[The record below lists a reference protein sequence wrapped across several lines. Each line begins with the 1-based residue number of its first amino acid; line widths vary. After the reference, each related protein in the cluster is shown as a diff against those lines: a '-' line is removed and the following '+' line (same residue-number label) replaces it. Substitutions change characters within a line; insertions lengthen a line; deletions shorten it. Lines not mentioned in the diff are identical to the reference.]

1 MSLTKLDID
10 RFISTLRT
18 KSKEFNSISN
28 VQLASMLE
36 ETISNIKEVSYFW
49 ATICSDNKGTTKT
62 PAEGEEWL
70 GGPFASVL
78 ATQYYIK
85 SLINDDDLVEGNFNN
100 SENSYKVFPNNFIER
115 ITFPFIN
122 AKVYF
127 NKSMSFEDINKFRGF
142 SKRYD
147 IEPSITLVLGAGNF
161 SSIPYLDVLYHLITR
176 RSVILLKLN
185 PVNEYLKPVFEKV
198 FKNFIERGYIIVTNG
213 NINESKYMATHPGI
227 NHIHLTGSDKT
238 YEDIV
243 YGRELTGN
251 ERSIKTL
258 SKINSKP
265 ITSELGNVTPIII
278 HPGKWSTSDI
288 KYQARKIVT
297 GKLNNN
303 GFNCIAA
310 QVVVLPD
317 GWGHTETLIKYVKYY
332 MNKAKDRKAYYPDS
346 IERLTK
352 LEKDKSYERV
362 NSLSCTTPHL
372 TREIKAYNKYEL
384 DEVWSSTIYFRKI
397 AYSNAEDY
405 VKKSIDYCNNELWGN
420 LGVSVIIKNHNNK
433 FNKHI
438 TNSYIEN
445 LKYGTIAINEWA
457 AIGYIIPQ
465 LPWGGFPGNKDNDI
479 QSGQSV
485 VHNSMLFE
493 SPLKGIVETK
503 FRISRLIDPPWF
515 ITNRKSRRLFMNLTY
530 FQINNTKINLIKL
543 IFSAL
548 IYCL

>member
-10 RFISTLRT
+10 RFITTLRT

-28 VQLASMLE
+28 LQLASMLE
-36 ETISNIKEVSYFW
+36 ETISNIKEVSFFW

-85 SLINDDDLVEGNFNN
+85 SLTNDDDLKEKKYN
-100 SENSYKVFPNNFIER
+100 SEENSYKVFPNNFTER
-115 ITFPFIN
+115 ITFPFID
-122 AKVYF
+122 AKVIF
-127 NKSMSFEDINKFRGF
+127 NKSMSFDDINKYRGF

-147 IEPSITLVLGAGNF
+147 IDPSITLVLGAGNF

-176 RSVILLKLN
+176 KSVILLKLN

-198 FKNFIERGYIIVTNG
+198 FQNFIERGYIIVTTG
-213 NINESKYMATHPGI
+213 NIDESKYMATHPGI

-238 YEDIV
+238 FEDIV
-243 YGRELTGN
+243 YGRELTDK
-251 ERSIKTL
+251 ERKTKSL
-258 SKINSKP
+258 SKINNKP
-265 ITSELGNVTPIII
+265 ISSELGNVTPIII

-297 GKLNNN
+297 AKLNNN

-317 GWGHTETLIKYVKYY
+317 GWGQTDTLIKFVKHY
-332 MNKAKDRKAYYPDS
+332 MSKAKERKAYYPES
-346 IERLTK
+346 IERLEK
-352 LEKDKSYERV
+352 LEKDKGYERV
-362 NSLSCTTPHL
+362 NSLSCVTPHL
-372 TREIKAYNKYEL
+372 TREIKAYSKFEI
-384 DEVWSSTIYFRKI
+384 DEVWSSTIYFKKI
-397 AYSNAEDY
+397 EYTSIEDFAN
-405 VKKSIDYCNNELWGN
+405 KAIDYCNDELWGN
-420 LGVSVIIKNHNNK
+420 LGVSVIIKDHDRK

-438 TNSYIEN
+438 TNLYIEKLN
-445 LKYGTIAINEWA
+445 YGTVAVNEWA

-465 LPWGGFPGNKDNDI
+465 LPWGGFPGNRDNDI

-493 SPLKGIVETK
+493 SPLKGVVNTK
-503 FRISRLIDPPWF
+503 FRISRIIDPPWF
-515 ITNRKSRRLFMNLTY
+515 VTNKKARRLFKNLTY
-530 FQINNTKINLIKL
+530 YQIHNSNINFLKL
-543 IFSAL
+543 IFAAL
-548 IYCL
+548 V

>member
-10 RFISTLRT
+10 RFITTLRT

-36 ETISNIKEVSYFW
+36 ETISNIKEVAFFW

-85 SLINDDDLVEGNFNN
+85 SLTNDDDLVEKKYN
-100 SENSYKVFPNNFIER
+100 SEENSYKVFPNSFTER
-115 ITFPFIN
+115 ITFPFID
-122 AKVYF
+122 AKVIF
-127 NKSMSFEDINKFRGF
+127 NKSMSFEDINKYRGF

-147 IEPSITLVLGAGNF
+147 IDPSITLVLGAGNF

-176 RSVILLKLN
+176 KSVILLKLN

-198 FKNFIERGYIIVTNG
+198 FQSFIERGYIIVTTG
-213 NINESKYMATHPGI
+213 NIDESKYMAKHPGI

-238 YEDIV
+238 FEDIV
-243 YGRELTGN
+243 YGRELTEK
-251 ERSIKTL
+251 ERKSKSL
-258 SKINSKP
+258 SKINNKP

-297 GKLNNN
+297 AKLNNN

-317 GWGHTETLIKYVKYY
+317 GWGQTDTLIKFVKHY
-332 MNKAKDRKAYYPDS
+332 MSKAKERKAYYPES
-346 IERLTK
+346 IERLEK
-352 LEKDKSYERV
+352 LQKDKGYERV
-362 NSLSCTTPHL
+362 NALSCVTPHL
-372 TREIKAYNKYEL
+372 TREIKAYSKFEI
-384 DEVWSSTIYFRKI
+384 DEVWSSTIYFKKI
-397 AYSNAEDY
+397 EYTSVEDFAN
-405 VKKSIDYCNNELWGN
+405 KAIDYCNDELWGN
-420 LGVSVIIKNHNNK
+420 LGVSVIIKDHDRK
-433 FNKHI
+433 FNNHI
-438 TNSYIEN
+438 TNLYVDN
-445 LKYGTIAINEWA
+445 LNYGTVAINEWA

-465 LPWGGFPGNKDNDI
+465 LPWGGFPGNRDNDI

-493 SPLKGIVETK
+493 SPLKGVVNTK
-503 FRISRLIDPPWF
+503 FRISRIIDPPWF
-515 ITNRKSRRLFMNLTY
+515 VTNKKARRLFKNLTY
-530 FQINNTKINLIKL
+530 YQIHNSNINFLKL
-543 IFSAL
+543 IFAAL
-548 IYCL
+548 V

>member
-10 RFISTLRT
+10 RFITTLRT

-36 ETISNIKEVSYFW
+36 ETISNIKEVAFFW

-85 SLINDDDLVEGNFNN
+85 SLTNDDDLVEKKYN
-100 SENSYKVFPNNFIER
+100 SEENSYKVFPNSFTER
-115 ITFPFIN
+115 ITFPFID
-122 AKVYF
+122 AKVIF
-127 NKSMSFEDINKFRGF
+127 NKSMSFEDINKYRGF

-147 IEPSITLVLGAGNF
+147 IDPSITLVLGAGNF

-176 RSVILLKLN
+176 KSVILLKLN

-198 FKNFIERGYIIVTNG
+198 FQNFIERGYIIVTTG
-213 NINESKYMATHPGI
+213 NIDESKYMASHPGI

-238 YEDIV
+238 FEDIV
-243 YGRELTGN
+243 YGRELKEK
-251 ERSIKTL
+251 ERRSKSL
-258 SKINSKP
+258 SKVNNKP

-297 GKLNNN
+297 AKLNNN

-317 GWGHTETLIKYVKYY
+317 GWGQTETLIKFVKHY
-332 MNKAKDRKAYYPDS
+332 MSKAKERKAYYPES
-346 IERLTK
+346 IERLEK
-352 LEKDKSYERV
+352 LEKDKGYERV
-362 NSLSCTTPHL
+362 NALSCVTPHL
-372 TREIKAYNKYEL
+372 TREIKAYSKFEIN
-384 DEVWSSTIYFRKI
+384 EVWSSTIYFKKI
-397 AYSNAEDY
+397 EYTSVEDFAN
-405 VKKSIDYCNNELWGN
+405 KAIDYCNDELWGN
-420 LGVSVIIKNHNNK
+420 LGVSVIIKDHDRK

-438 TNSYIEN
+438 TNLYIDKLN
-445 LKYGTIAINEWA
+445 YGTVAINEWA

-465 LPWGGFPGNKDNDI
+465 LPWGGFPGNRDNDI

-493 SPLKGIVETK
+493 SPLKGVVNTK
-503 FRISRLIDPPWF
+503 FRISRIIDPPWF
-515 ITNRKSRRLFMNLTY
+515 VTNKKARRLFKNLTY
-530 FQINNTKINLIKL
+530 YQIHNSNINFLKL
-543 IFSAL
+543 IFAAL
-548 IYCL
+548 V

>member
-10 RFISTLRT
+10 RFITTLRT
-18 KSKEFNSISN
+18 KSKEYNSINN

-36 ETISNIKEVSYFW
+36 ETISNIKEVSFFW

-85 SLINDDDLVEGNFNN
+85 SLTNDDDLSEKKYN
-100 SENSYKVFPNNFIER
+100 SEENSYKVFPNNFIER
-115 ITFPFIN
+115 ITFPFID
-122 AKVYF
+122 AKVIF
-127 NKSMSFEDINKFRGF
+127 NKSMSFDDINKYRGF

-147 IEPSITLVLGAGNF
+147 IDPSITLVLGAGNF

-176 RSVILLKLN
+176 KSVILLKLN

-198 FKNFIERGYIIVTNG
+198 FQNFIERGYIIVTTG
-213 NINESKYMATHPGI
+213 NIDESKYMATHPGI

-238 YEDIV
+238 FEDIV
-243 YGRELTGN
+243 YGRELTEK
-251 ERSIKTL
+251 ERKSKSL
-258 SKINSKP
+258 SKINNKP

-297 GKLNNN
+297 AKLNNN

-317 GWGHTETLIKYVKYY
+317 GWGQTETLIKYVKHY
-332 MNKAKDRKAYYPDS
+332 MSKAKERKAYYPES
-346 IERLTK
+346 IERLEK
-352 LEKDKSYERV
+352 LEKDKGYERV
-362 NSLSCTTPHL
+362 NALSCVTPHL
-372 TREIKAYNKYEL
+372 TREIKAYSKFEI
-384 DEVWSSTIYFRKI
+384 DEVWSSTIYFKKI
-397 AYSNAEDY
+397 EYTSVEDFAN
-405 VKKSIDYCNNELWGN
+405 KAIDYCNDELWGN
-420 LGVSVIIKNHNNK
+420 LGVSVIIKDHNRK

-438 TNSYIEN
+438 TNLYVDELN
-445 LKYGTIAINEWA
+445 YGTVAINEWA

-465 LPWGGFPGNKDNDI
+465 LPWGGFPGNRDNDI

-493 SPLKGIVETK
+493 SPLKGVVNTK
-503 FRISRLIDPPWF
+503 FRISRIIDPPWF
-515 ITNRKSRRLFMNLTY
+515 VTNKKARRLFKNLTY
-530 FQINNTKINLIKL
+530 YQIHNSNINFLKL
-543 IFSAL
+543 IFAAL
-548 IYCL
+548 V

>member
-10 RFISTLRT
+10 RFITTLRT
-18 KSKEFNSISN
+18 KSKEYNSIN
-28 VQLASMLE
+28 NLQLASMLE
-36 ETISNIKEVSYFW
+36 ETISNIKEVSFFW

-85 SLINDDDLVEGNFNN
+85 SLTNDDDLTEKKFN
-100 SENSYKVFPNNFIER
+100 SEQNSYKVFPNNFIER
-115 ITFPFIN
+115 ITFPFID
-122 AKVYF
+122 AKVIF
-127 NKSMSFEDINKFRGF
+127 NKSMSFDDINKYRGF

-147 IEPSITLVLGAGNF
+147 IDPSITLVLGAGNF

-176 RSVILLKLN
+176 KSVILLKLN

-198 FKNFIERGYIIVTNG
+198 FQNFIERGYIIVTTG
-213 NINESKYMATHPGI
+213 NIDESKYMATHPGI

-238 YEDIV
+238 FEDIV
-243 YGRELTGN
+243 YGRELTEK
-251 ERSIKTL
+251 ERKSKSL
-258 SKINSKP
+258 SKINNKP

-297 GKLNNN
+297 AKLNNN

-317 GWGHTETLIKYVKYY
+317 GWGQTETLIKYVKHY
-332 MNKAKDRKAYYPDS
+332 MSKAKERKAYYPES
-346 IERLTK
+346 IERLEK
-352 LEKDKSYERV
+352 LEKDKGYERV
-362 NSLSCTTPHL
+362 NALSCVTPHL
-372 TREIKAYNKYEL
+372 TREIKAYSKFEI
-384 DEVWSSTIYFRKI
+384 DEVWSSTIYFKKI
-397 AYSNAEDY
+397 EYTSVEDFA
-405 VKKSIDYCNNELWGN
+405 KKAIDYCNDELWGN
-420 LGVSVIIKNHNNK
+420 LGVSVIIKDHDRK

-438 TNSYIEN
+438 TNLYVDKLN
-445 LKYGTIAINEWA
+445 YGTVAVNEWA

-465 LPWGGFPGNKDNDI
+465 LPWGGFPGNRDNDI

-493 SPLKGIVETK
+493 SPLKGVVNTK
-503 FRISRLIDPPWF
+503 FRISRIIDPPWF
-515 ITNRKSRRLFMNLTY
+515 VTNKKARRLFKNLTY
-530 FQINNTKINLIKL
+530 YQIHNSNINFLKL
-543 IFSAL
+543 IFAAL
-548 IYCL
+548 V

>member
-10 RFISTLRT
+10 RFITTLRT

-36 ETISNIKEVSYFW
+36 ETISNIKEVAFFW

-85 SLINDDDLVEGNFNN
+85 SLTNDDDLVEKKYN
-100 SENSYKVFPNNFIER
+100 SEENSYKVFPNSFTER
-115 ITFPFIN
+115 ITFPFID
-122 AKVYF
+122 AKVIF
-127 NKSMSFEDINKFRGF
+127 NKSMSFEDINKYRGF

-147 IEPSITLVLGAGNF
+147 IDPSITLVLGAGNF

-176 RSVILLKLN
+176 KSVILLKLN

-198 FKNFIERGYIIVTNG
+198 FQSFIERGYIIVTTG
-213 NINESKYMATHPGI
+213 NIDESKYMAKHPGI

-238 YEDIV
+238 FEDIV
-243 YGRELTGN
+243 YGRELTEK
-251 ERSIKTL
+251 ERKSKSL
-258 SKINSKP
+258 SKINNKP

-297 GKLNNN
+297 AKLNNN

-317 GWGHTETLIKYVKYY
+317 GWGQTETLIKFVKHY
-332 MNKAKDRKAYYPDS
+332 MSKAKERKAYYPES
-346 IERLTK
+346 IERLEK
-352 LEKDKSYERV
+352 LEKDKGYERV
-362 NSLSCTTPHL
+362 NPLSCVTPHL
-372 TREIKAYNKYEL
+372 TREIKAYSKFEI
-384 DEVWSSTIYFRKI
+384 DEVWSSTIYFKKI
-397 AYSNAEDY
+397 EYTSVEDFAN
-405 VKKSIDYCNNELWGN
+405 KAIDYCNDELWGN
-420 LGVSVIIKNHNNK
+420 LGVSVIIKDHDRK
-433 FNKHI
+433 FNNHI
-438 TNSYIEN
+438 TNLYVDN
-445 LKYGTIAINEWA
+445 LNYGTVAINEWA

-465 LPWGGFPGNKDNDI
+465 LPWGGFPGNRDNDI

-493 SPLKGIVETK
+493 SPLKGVVNTK
-503 FRISRLIDPPWF
+503 FRISRIIDPPWF
-515 ITNRKSRRLFMNLTY
+515 VTNKKARRLFKNLTY
-530 FQINNTKINLIKL
+530 YQIHNSNINFLKL
-543 IFSAL
+543 IFAAL
-548 IYCL
+548 V

>member
-185 PVNEYLKPVFEKV
+185 PVNDYLKPVFEKV

-258 SKINSKP
+258 SKINPKP

-332 MNKAKDRKAYYPDS
+332 MNKSKDRKAYYPDS

-548 IYCL
+548 I

>member
-10 RFISTLRT
+10 RFITTLRT

-36 ETISNIKEVSYFW
+36 ETISNIKEVSFFW

-85 SLINDDDLVEGNFNN
+85 SLTNDEDLTKKKYN
-100 SENSYKVFPNNFIER
+100 SEENSYKVFPNNFTER
-115 ITFPFIN
+115 ITFPFID
-122 AKVYF
+122 AKVIF
-127 NKSMSFEDINKFRGF
+127 NKSMSFDDINKYRGF

-147 IEPSITLVLGAGNF
+147 IDPSITLVLGAGNF

-176 RSVILLKLN
+176 KSVILLKLN

-198 FKNFIERGYIIVTNG
+198 FRNFIERGYIIVTTG
-213 NINESKYMATHPGI
+213 NIDESKYMASHPGI

-238 YEDIV
+238 FEDIV
-243 YGRELTGN
+243 YGRELTEK
-251 ERSIKTL
+251 ERKSKSLT
-258 SKINSKP
+258 KINNKP

-297 GKLNNN
+297 AKLNNN

-310 QVVVLPD
+310 QIVVLPD
-317 GWGHTETLIKYVKYY
+317 GWGQTDTLIKYVKNY
-332 MNKAKDRKAYYPDS
+332 MSKAKERKAYYPES
-346 IERLTK
+346 IERLEK
-352 LEKDKSYERV
+352 LEKDKGYERV
-362 NSLSCTTPHL
+362 NALSCTTPHL
-372 TREIKAYNKYEL
+372 TREIKAYSKFEI
-384 DEVWSSTIYFRKI
+384 DEVWSSTIYFKKIEYTSIEDFARK
-397 AYSNAEDY
+397 A
-405 VKKSIDYCNNELWGN
+405 IDYCNEELWGN
-420 LGVSVIIKNHNNK
+420 LGVSVIIKDHDRK
-433 FNKHI
+433 FNNHI
-438 TNSYIEN
+438 TNLYIDK

-465 LPWGGFPGNKDNDI
+465 LPWGGFPGNRDNDI

-493 SPLKGIVETK
+493 SPLKGVVNTK
-503 FRISRLIDPPWF
+503 FRISRLIDPPWYV
-515 ITNRKSRRLFMNLTY
+515 TNKKARRLFKNLTY
-530 FQINNTKINLIKL
+530 YQIENSNINFLKL
-543 IFSAL
+543 IFAAL
-548 IYCL
+548 I

>member
-10 RFISTLRT
+10 RYITTLRT
-18 KSKEFNSISN
+18 NSKEFNNISDL
-28 VQLASMLE
+28 QLSSMLE
-36 ETISNIKEVSYFW
+36 EVVSNIKEVAYFW
-49 ATICSDNKGTTKT
+49 STLCSDNKGTSKT

-78 ATQYYIK
+78 ATQYYIDTLQSNEDLSLK
-85 SLINDDDLVEGNFNN
+85 SYNKE
-100 SENSYKVFPNNFIER
+100 ENSYKVFPNKFIEKL
-115 ITFPFIN
+115 TFPFID

-147 IEPSITLVLGAGNF
+147 IDPSITLVLGAGNF

-185 PVNEYLKPVFEKV
+185 PVNDYLKPVFEKV
-198 FKNFIERGYIIVTNG
+198 FQNFIERGYVIVSTG
-213 NINESKYMATHPGI
+213 NVDESKYMANHQGVD
-227 NHIHLTGSDKT
+227 HIHLTGSDKT
-238 YEDIV
+238 FEEIV
-243 YGRELTGN
+243 YGRHLN
-251 ERSIKTL
+251 DKERKLKNLPKLNT
-258 SKINSKP
+258 KN

-278 HPGKWSTSDI
+278 HPGNWSTSDI

-317 GWGHTETLIKYVKYY
+317 GWGQTDTLIKYIKFY
-332 MNKAKDRKAYYPDS
+332 MNKAKDRKAYYPES
-346 IERLTK
+346 IERLNK

-362 NSLSCTTPHL
+362 NKLSCVTPHL

-384 DEVWSSTIYFRKI
+384 DEVWSSALYFKRI
-397 AYSNAEDY
+397 DYSSAEDFSNKA
-405 VKKSIDYCNNELWGN
+405 VDYCNKELWGN
-420 LGVSVIIKNHNNK
+420 LGVSVIMKDHNRKLNS
-433 FNKHI
+433 HI
-438 TNSYIEN
+438 LENYIEK
-445 LKYGTIAINEWA
+445 LEYGTVSINEWA

-465 LPWGGFPGNKDNDI
+465 LPWGGYPGNKDNDI
-479 QSGQSV
+479 QSGKSV

-493 SPLKGIVETK
+493 SPLKGVVQTK

-515 ITNRKSRRLFMNLTY
+515 ITNKKSRRLFRNLTY
-530 FQINNTKINLIKL
+530 FQINNSKINLLKL
-543 IFSAL
+543 GFSAL
-548 IYCL
+548 I

>member
-10 RFISTLRT
+10 RFITTLRT

-36 ETISNIKEVSYFW
+36 ETISNIKEVAFFW

-85 SLINDDDLVEGNFNN
+85 SLTNDDDLVEKKYN
-100 SENSYKVFPNNFIER
+100 SEENSYKVFPNSFTER
-115 ITFPFIN
+115 ITFPFID
-122 AKVYF
+122 AKVIF
-127 NKSMSFEDINKFRGF
+127 NKSMSFEDINKYRGF

-147 IEPSITLVLGAGNF
+147 IDPSITLVLGAGNF

-176 RSVILLKLN
+176 KSVILLKLN

-198 FKNFIERGYIIVTNG
+198 FQNFIERGYIIVTTG
-213 NINESKYMATHPGI
+213 NIDESKYMANHPGI

-238 YEDIV
+238 FEDIV
-243 YGRELTGN
+243 YGRELTEK
-251 ERSIKTL
+251 ERKSKSL
-258 SKINSKP
+258 SKINNKP

-297 GKLNNN
+297 AKLNNN

-317 GWGHTETLIKYVKYY
+317 GWGQTETLIKFVKHY
-332 MNKAKDRKAYYPDS
+332 MSKAKERKAYYPES
-346 IERLTK
+346 IERLEK
-352 LEKDKSYERV
+352 LEKDKGYERV
-362 NSLSCTTPHL
+362 NALSCVTPHL
-372 TREIKAYNKYEL
+372 TREIKAYSKFEI
-384 DEVWSSTIYFRKI
+384 DEVWSSTIYFKKI
-397 AYSNAEDY
+397 EYTSVEDFAN
-405 VKKSIDYCNNELWGN
+405 KAIDYCNDELWGN
-420 LGVSVIIKNHNNK
+420 LGVSVIIKDYTKK
-433 FNKHI
+433 FNRHL
-438 TNSYIEN
+438 TELYISN
-445 LKYGTIAINEWA
+445 LDYGTIAINEWA

-485 VHNSMLFE
+485 VHNSILFE
-493 SPLKGIVETK
+493 SPLKGVVTTK
-503 FRISRLIDPPWF
+503 FRISKFIDPPWF
-515 ITNRKSRRLFMNLTY
+515 VTNKKSRRLFRNLTY
-530 FQINNTKINLIKL
+530 YQIENSNINLFKL
-543 IFSAL
+543 IFAAL
-548 IYCL
+548 L

>member
-10 RFISTLRT
+10 RFITTLRT

-36 ETISNIKEVSYFW
+36 ETISNIKEVAFFW

-85 SLINDDDLVEGNFNN
+85 SLTNDDDLVEKKYN
-100 SENSYKVFPNNFIER
+100 SEENSYKVFPNSFTER
-115 ITFPFIN
+115 ITFPFID
-122 AKVYF
+122 AKVIF
-127 NKSMSFEDINKFRGF
+127 NKSMSFEDINKYRGF

-147 IEPSITLVLGAGNF
+147 IDPSITLVLGAGNF

-176 RSVILLKLN
+176 KSVILLKLN

-198 FKNFIERGYIIVTNG
+198 FQSFIERGYIIVTTG
-213 NINESKYMATHPGI
+213 NIDESKYMANHPGI

-238 YEDIV
+238 FEDIV
-243 YGRELTGN
+243 YGRELTEK
-251 ERSIKTL
+251 ERKSKSL
-258 SKINSKP
+258 SKINNKP

-297 GKLNNN
+297 AKLNNN

-317 GWGHTETLIKYVKYY
+317 GWGQTETLIKFVKHY
-332 MNKAKDRKAYYPDS
+332 MSKAKERKAYYPES
-346 IERLTK
+346 IERLEK
-352 LEKDKSYERV
+352 LEKDKGYERV
-362 NSLSCTTPHL
+362 NALSCVTPHL
-372 TREIKAYNKYEL
+372 TREIKAYSKFEI
-384 DEVWSSTIYFRKI
+384 DEVWSSTIYFKKI
-397 AYSNAEDY
+397 EYTSVEDFANKA
-405 VKKSIDYCNNELWGN
+405 VDYCNNELWGN
-420 LGVSVIIKNHNNK
+420 LGVSVIIKDHDRK
-433 FNKHI
+433 FNNHI
-438 TNSYIEN
+438 TNLYVDN
-445 LKYGTIAINEWA
+445 LNYGTVAINEWA

-465 LPWGGFPGNKDNDI
+465 LPWGGFPGNRVNDI

-493 SPLKGIVETK
+493 SPLKGVVNTK
-503 FRISRLIDPPWF
+503 FRISRIIDPPWF
-515 ITNRKSRRLFMNLTY
+515 VTNKKARRLFKNLTY
-530 FQINNTKINLIKL
+530 YQIHNSNINFLKL
-543 IFSAL
+543 IFAAL
-548 IYCL
+548 V

>member
-85 SLINDDDLVEGNFNN
+85 SLINDDDLDEGNFNN

-251 ERSIKTL
+251 ERSIKTV
-258 SKINSKP
+258 SKINPKP

-548 IYCL
+548 I

>member
-10 RFISTLRT
+10 RFITTLRT

-36 ETISNIKEVSYFW
+36 ETISNIKEVSFFW

-85 SLINDDDLVEGNFNN
+85 SLTNDDDLAKKKYN
-100 SENSYKVFPNNFIER
+100 SEENSYKVFPNNFTER
-115 ITFPFIN
+115 ITFPFID
-122 AKVYF
+122 AKVFF
-127 NKSMSFEDINKFRGF
+127 NKSMSFDDINKYRGF

-147 IEPSITLVLGAGNF
+147 IDPSITLVLGAGNF

-176 RSVILLKLN
+176 KSVILLKLN

-198 FKNFIERGYIIVTNG
+198 FQNFIERGYIIVTTG
-213 NINESKYMATHPGI
+213 NIDESKYMATHPGI

-238 YEDIV
+238 FEDIV
-243 YGRELTGN
+243 YGRELTEK
-251 ERSIKTL
+251 ERRTKSL
-258 SKINSKP
+258 SKINNKP

-297 GKLNNN
+297 AKLNNN

-317 GWGHTETLIKYVKYY
+317 GWGQTDTLIKFVKHY
-332 MNKAKDRKAYYPDS
+332 MSKAKERKAYYPES
-346 IERLTK
+346 IERLEK
-352 LEKDKSYERV
+352 LEKDKGYERV
-362 NSLSCTTPHL
+362 NALSCVTPHL
-372 TREIKAYNKYEL
+372 TREIKAYSKFEI
-384 DEVWSSTIYFRKI
+384 DEVWSSTIYFKKI
-397 AYSNAEDY
+397 EYTSMEDFAN
-405 VKKSIDYCNNELWGN
+405 KAIDYCNDELWGN
-420 LGVSVIIKNHNNK
+420 LGVSVIIKDHDRK
-433 FNKHI
+433 FNKHV
-438 TNSYIEN
+438 TNLYIDKLN
-445 LKYGTIAINEWA
+445 YGTVAINEWA

-548 IYCL
+548 I

>member
-147 IEPSITLVLGAGNF
+147 IEPSITLILGAGNF

-258 SKINSKP
+258 SKINPKP

-405 VKKSIDYCNNELWGN
+405 VKNSIDYCNNELWGN

-548 IYCL
+548 I

>member
-142 SKRYD
+142 SKRYN

-258 SKINSKP
+258 SKINPKP

-332 MNKAKDRKAYYPDS
+332 MNKSKDRKAYYPDS

-548 IYCL
+548 I

>member
-10 RFISTLRT
+10 RFITTLRT
-18 KSKEFNSISN
+18 KSKEYNSISN

-36 ETISNIKEVSYFW
+36 ETISNIKEVSFFW

-85 SLINDDDLVEGNFNN
+85 SLTNDDDLTEKKYN
-100 SENSYKVFPNNFIER
+100 SEENSYKVFPNKFIER
-115 ITFPFIN
+115 ITFPFID
-122 AKVYF
+122 AKVIF
-127 NKSMSFEDINKFRGF
+127 NKSMTFDDINKYRGF

-147 IEPSITLVLGAGNF
+147 IDPSITLVLGAGNF

-176 RSVILLKLN
+176 KSVILLKLN

-198 FKNFIERGYIIVTNG
+198 FQNFIERGYIIVTTG
-213 NINESKYMATHPGI
+213 NIDESRYMATHPGI

-238 YEDIV
+238 FEDIV
-243 YGRELTGN
+243 YGRELTDK
-251 ERSIKTL
+251 ERKSKSL
-258 SKINSKP
+258 SKINNKP

-297 GKLNNN
+297 AKLNNN

-317 GWGHTETLIKYVKYY
+317 GWGQTDTLIKYVKHY
-332 MNKAKDRKAYYPDS
+332 MSKAKERKAYYPES
-346 IERLTK
+346 IERLEK
-352 LEKDKSYERV
+352 LERDKGYERV
-362 NSLSCTTPHL
+362 NALSCVTPHL
-372 TREIKAYNKYEL
+372 TREIKAYSKFEI
-384 DEVWSSTIYFRKI
+384 DEVWSSTIYFKKI
-397 AYSNAEDY
+397 EYTSIEDFAN
-405 VKKSIDYCNNELWGN
+405 KAIDYCNGELWGN
-420 LGVSVIIKNHNNK
+420 LGVSVIIKDHDRK

-438 TNSYIEN
+438 TNSYIDKLN
-445 LKYGTIAINEWA
+445 YGTVAINEWA

-493 SPLKGIVETK
+493 SPLKGVVNTK
-503 FRISRLIDPPWF
+503 FRISRIIDPPWF
-515 ITNRKSRRLFMNLTY
+515 VTNKKARRLFRNLTY
-530 FQINNTKINLIKL
+530 YQINNSNINFLKL
-543 IFSAL
+543 IFAAL
-548 IYCL
+548 V

>member
-10 RFISTLRT
+10 RFITTLRT
-18 KSKEFNSISN
+18 KSKEYNSINN

-36 ETISNIKEVSYFW
+36 ETISNIKEVSFFW

-85 SLINDDDLVEGNFNN
+85 SLTNDDDLTEKKYN
-100 SENSYKVFPNNFIER
+100 SEENSYKVFPNNFIER
-115 ITFPFIN
+115 ITFPFID
-122 AKVYF
+122 AKVIF
-127 NKSMSFEDINKFRGF
+127 NKSMSFDDINKYRGF

-147 IEPSITLVLGAGNF
+147 IDPSITLVLGAGNF

-176 RSVILLKLN
+176 KSVILLKLN

-198 FKNFIERGYIIVTNG
+198 FQNFIERGYIIVTTG
-213 NINESKYMATHPGI
+213 NIDESKYMATHPGI

-238 YEDIV
+238 FEDIV
-243 YGRELTGN
+243 YGRELTEK
-251 ERSIKTL
+251 ERRSKSL
-258 SKINSKP
+258 SKVNNKP
-265 ITSELGNVTPIII
+265 ISSELGNVTPIII

-297 GKLNNN
+297 AKLNNN

-317 GWGHTETLIKYVKYY
+317 GWGQTETLIKYVKHY
-332 MNKAKDRKAYYPDS
+332 MSKAKERKAYYPES
-346 IERLTK
+346 IERLEK
-352 LEKDKSYERV
+352 LEKDKGYERV
-362 NSLSCTTPHL
+362 NALSCVTPHL
-372 TREIKAYNKYEL
+372 TREIKAYSKFEI
-384 DEVWSSTIYFRKI
+384 DEVWSSTIYFKKI
-397 AYSNAEDY
+397 EYTSVEDFAN
-405 VKKSIDYCNNELWGN
+405 KAIDYCNDELWGN
-420 LGVSVIIKNHNNK
+420 LGVSVIIKDHDRK

-438 TNSYIEN
+438 TNLYVNN
-445 LKYGTIAINEWA
+445 LNYGTVAINEWA

-465 LPWGGFPGNKDNDI
+465 LPWGGFPGNRDNDI

-493 SPLKGIVETK
+493 SPLKGVVNTK
-503 FRISRLIDPPWF
+503 FRISRIIDPPWF
-515 ITNRKSRRLFMNLTY
+515 VTNKKARRLFKNLTY
-530 FQINNTKINLIKL
+530 YQIHNSNINFLKL
-543 IFSAL
+543 IFAAL
-548 IYCL
+548 V

>member
-10 RFISTLRT
+10 RFITTLRT
-18 KSKEFNSISN
+18 KSKEYNSINN

-36 ETISNIKEVSYFW
+36 ETISNIKEVSFFW

-85 SLINDDDLVEGNFNN
+85 SLTNDDDLTEKKYN
-100 SENSYKVFPNNFIER
+100 SEENSYKVFPNNFTER
-115 ITFPFIN
+115 ITFPFID
-122 AKVYF
+122 AKVIF
-127 NKSMSFEDINKFRGF
+127 NKSMSFDDINKYRGF
-142 SKRYD
+142 SKRYEID
-147 IEPSITLVLGAGNF
+147 PSITLVLGAGNF

-176 RSVILLKLN
+176 KSVILLKLN

-198 FKNFIERGYIIVTNG
+198 FQNFIERGYIIVTTG
-213 NINESKYMATHPGI
+213 NIDESKYMANHPGI

-238 YEDIV
+238 FEDIV
-243 YGRELTGN
+243 YGRELTEK
-251 ERSIKTL
+251 ERTTKSL
-258 SKINSKP
+258 SKINNKS

-297 GKLNNN
+297 AKLNNN
-303 GFNCIAA
+303 GFNCVAA

-317 GWGHTETLIKYVKYY
+317 GWGQTDTLIKFVKHY
-332 MNKAKDRKAYYPDS
+332 MSKAKERKAYYPES
-346 IERLTK
+346 IERLEK
-352 LEKDKSYERV
+352 LEKEKGYERV
-362 NSLSCTTPHL
+362 NALSCVTPHL
-372 TREIKAYNKYEL
+372 TREIKAYSKFEI
-384 DEVWSSTIYFRKI
+384 DEVWSSTIYFKKI
-397 AYSNAEDY
+397 EYTSIEDFAN
-405 VKKSIDYCNNELWGN
+405 KAIDYCNEELWGN
-420 LGVSVIIKNHNNK
+420 LGVSVIIKDHDRK

-438 TNSYIEN
+438 TNLYIDKLN
-445 LKYGTIAINEWA
+445 YGTVAINEWA

-465 LPWGGFPGNKDNDI
+465 LPWGGFPGNRDNDI

-493 SPLKGIVETK
+493 SPLKGVVNTK

-515 ITNRKSRRLFMNLTY
+515 VTNKKARRLFKNLTY
-530 FQINNTKINLIKL
+530 YQINNSNINFLKL
-543 IFSAL
+543 IFAAL
-548 IYCL
+548 V

>member
-10 RFISTLRT
+10 RFITTLRT

-36 ETISNIKEVSYFW
+36 ETISNIKEVAFFW

-85 SLINDDDLVEGNFNN
+85 SLTNDDDLVEKKYN
-100 SENSYKVFPNNFIER
+100 SEENSYKVFPNNFTER
-115 ITFPFIN
+115 ITFPFID
-122 AKVYF
+122 AKVIF
-127 NKSMSFEDINKFRGF
+127 NKSMSFDDINKFRGF

-147 IEPSITLVLGAGNF
+147 IHPSITLVLGAGNF

-176 RSVILLKLN
+176 KSVILLKLN

-198 FKNFIERGYIIVTNG
+198 FQNFIERGYIIVTTG
-213 NINESKYMATHPGI
+213 NIDESKYMATHPGI

-238 YEDIV
+238 FEDIV
-243 YGRELTGN
+243 YGRELSDK
-251 ERSIKTL
+251 ERKSKSL
-258 SKINSKP
+258 SKINNKP

-297 GKLNNN
+297 AKLNNN

-317 GWGHTETLIKYVKYY
+317 GWGQTDTLIKFVKHY
-332 MNKAKDRKAYYPDS
+332 MSKAKERKAYYPES
-346 IERLTK
+346 IERLEK
-352 LEKDKSYERV
+352 LEKDKGYERV
-362 NSLSCTTPHL
+362 NSLSCVTPHL
-372 TREIKAYNKYEL
+372 TREIKAYSKFEI
-384 DEVWSSTIYFRKI
+384 DEVWSSTIYFKKI
-397 AYSNAEDY
+397 EYTSIEDFAI
-405 VKKSIDYCNNELWGN
+405 KAIDYCNEDLWGN
-420 LGVSVIIKNHNNK
+420 LGVSVIIKDHDRK

-438 TNSYIEN
+438 TNLYIDR
-445 LKYGTIAINEWA
+445 LRYGTIAINEWA

-465 LPWGGFPGNKDNDI
+465 LPWGGFPGNRDNDI

-493 SPLKGIVETK
+493 SPLKGVVNTK
-503 FRISRLIDPPWF
+503 FRISRLIDPPWYV
-515 ITNRKSRRLFMNLTY
+515 TNKKARRLFKNLTY
-530 FQINNTKINLIKL
+530 YQIENSNINFLKL
-543 IFSAL
+543 IFAAL
-548 IYCL
+548 I

>member
-18 KSKEFNSISN
+18 KSKEFNSIN
-28 VQLASMLE
+28 NIQLASMLD

-49 ATICSDNKGTTKT
+49 ATICSDNKGTTRT

-85 SLINDDDLVEGNFNN
+85 SLTNDDDLDEGNFNN

-185 PVNEYLKPVFEKV
+185 PVNDYLKPVFEKV

-213 NINESKYMATHPGI
+213 NINESKYMAAHPGI

-251 ERSIKTL
+251 ERSIKTVP
-258 SKINSKP
+258 KVNSKP

-405 VKKSIDYCNNELWGN
+405 VKKATDYCNNELWGN

-445 LKYGTIAINEWA
+445 LRYGTIAINEWA

-479 QSGQSV
+479 QSGQSF

-515 ITNRKSRRLFMNLTY
+515 ITNNKSRRLFMNLTY

-548 IYCL
+548 I

>member
-10 RFISTLRT
+10 RFITTLRT

-36 ETISNIKEVSYFW
+36 ETISNIKEVAFFW

-85 SLINDDDLVEGNFNN
+85 SLTNDDDLVEKKYN
-100 SENSYKVFPNNFIER
+100 SEENSYKVFPNSFTER
-115 ITFPFIN
+115 ITFPFID
-122 AKVYF
+122 AKVIF
-127 NKSMSFEDINKFRGF
+127 NKSMSFEDINKYRGF

-147 IEPSITLVLGAGNF
+147 IDPSITLVLGAGNF

-176 RSVILLKLN
+176 KSVILLKLN

-198 FKNFIERGYIIVTNG
+198 FQSFIERGYIIVTTG
-213 NINESKYMATHPGI
+213 NIDESKYMANHPGI
-227 NHIHLTGSDKT
+227 SNIHLTGSDKT
-238 YEDIV
+238 FEDIV
-243 YGRELTGN
+243 YGRELTEK
-251 ERSIKTL
+251 ERKSKSL
-258 SKINSKP
+258 SKINNKP

-297 GKLNNN
+297 AKLNNN

-317 GWGHTETLIKYVKYY
+317 GWGQTDTLIKFVKHY
-332 MNKAKDRKAYYPDS
+332 MSKAKERKAYYPES
-346 IERLTK
+346 IERLEK
-352 LEKDKSYERV
+352 LEKDKGYERV
-362 NSLSCTTPHL
+362 NALTCVTPHL
-372 TREIKAYNKYEL
+372 TREIKAYSKFEI
-384 DEVWSSTIYFRKI
+384 DEVWSSTIYFKKI
-397 AYSNAEDY
+397 EYTSIEDFAN
-405 VKKSIDYCNNELWGN
+405 KAIDYCNDELWGN
-420 LGVSVIIKNHNNK
+420 LGVSVIIKDHDRK
-433 FNKHI
+433 FNEHI
-438 TNSYIEN
+438 TNTYIDKLN
-445 LKYGTIAINEWA
+445 YGTVAINEWA

-465 LPWGGFPGNKDNDI
+465 LPWGGFPGNRENDI

-493 SPLKGIVETK
+493 SPLKGVVNTR
-503 FRISRLIDPPWF
+503 FRISRMIDPPWF
-515 ITNRKSRRLFMNLTY
+515 VTNKKARRLFRNLTY
-530 FQINNTKINLIKL
+530 YQINNSNINFLKL
-543 IFSAL
+543 IFAAL
-548 IYCL
+548 V

>member
-10 RFISTLRT
+10 RFITTLRT

-36 ETISNIKEVSYFW
+36 ETIANIKEVSFFW

-85 SLINDDDLVEGNFNN
+85 SLTNDDDLIEKKYN
-100 SENSYKVFPNNFIER
+100 SEENSYKVFPNNFTER
-115 ITFPFIN
+115 ITFPFID
-122 AKVYF
+122 AKVIF
-127 NKSMSFEDINKFRGF
+127 NKSMSFDDINKYRGF

-147 IEPSITLVLGAGNF
+147 IDPSITLVLGAGNF

-176 RSVILLKLN
+176 KSVILLKLN

-198 FKNFIERGYIIVTNG
+198 FQNFIERGYIIVTTG
-213 NINESKYMATHPGI
+213 NIDESKYMATHPGI

-238 YEDIV
+238 FEDIV
-243 YGRELTGN
+243 YGRELTEK
-251 ERSIKTL
+251 ERKSKSL
-258 SKINSKP
+258 SKINNKP

-297 GKLNNN
+297 AKLNNN

-317 GWGHTETLIKYVKYY
+317 GWGQTDTLIKFVKHY
-332 MNKAKDRKAYYPDS
+332 MSKAKERKAYYPES
-346 IERLTK
+346 IERLEK
-352 LEKDKSYERV
+352 LEKDKGYERV
-362 NSLSCTTPHL
+362 NALSCVTPHL
-372 TREIKAYNKYEL
+372 TREIKAYSKFEIN
-384 DEVWSSTIYFRKI
+384 EVWSSTIYFKKI
-397 AYSNAEDY
+397 EYTSVEDFAN
-405 VKKSIDYCNNELWGN
+405 KAIDYCNDELWGN
-420 LGVSVIIKNHNNK
+420 LGVSVIIKDHDRK

-438 TNSYIEN
+438 TNLYIDKLN
-445 LKYGTIAINEWA
+445 YGTVAINEWA

-465 LPWGGFPGNKDNDI
+465 LPWGGFPGNRDNDI

-493 SPLKGIVETK
+493 SPLKGVVNTK

-515 ITNRKSRRLFMNLTY
+515 ITNKKARRLFRNLTY
-530 FQINNTKINLIKL
+530 YQINNSNINFLKL
-543 IFSAL
+543 IFAAL
-548 IYCL
+548 V

>member
-10 RFISTLRT
+10 RYITTLRT
-18 KSKEFNSISN
+18 NSKEFNNISDL
-28 VQLASMLE
+28 QLSSMLE
-36 ETISNIKEVSYFW
+36 EVISNIKEVAYFW
-49 ATICSDNKGTTKT
+49 ATVCSDNKGTSKT

-70 GGPFASVL
+70 GGPFAAVL
-78 ATQYYIK
+78 ATQYYIDTLQSNEDLSLK
-85 SLINDDDLVEGNFNN
+85 SYNKE
-100 SENSYKVFPNNFIER
+100 ENSYKVFPNKFIER
-115 ITFPFIN
+115 LTFPFID

-147 IEPSITLVLGAGNF
+147 IDPSITLVLGAGNF

-185 PVNEYLKPVFEKV
+185 PVNDYLKPVFEKV
-198 FKNFIERGYIIVTNG
+198 FQNFIERGYVIVSTG
-213 NINESKYMATHPGI
+213 NVDESKYMANHQGVD
-227 NHIHLTGSDKT
+227 HIHLTGSDKT
-238 YEDIV
+238 FEEIV
-243 YGRELTGN
+243 YGKHLDDKEKKLKSLPKLNTKN
-251 ERSIKTL
+251 
-258 SKINSKP
+258 

-278 HPGKWSTSDI
+278 HPGNWSTSDI

-317 GWGHTETLIKYVKYY
+317 GWGQTDTLIKYIKFY
-332 MNKAKDRKAYYPDS
+332 MNKAKDRKAYYPES
-346 IERLTK
+346 IERLNK

-362 NSLSCTTPHL
+362 NKLSCVTPHL

-384 DEVWSSTIYFRKI
+384 DEVWSSALYFKRI
-397 AYSNAEDY
+397 DYSSAEDFSNKA
-405 VKKSIDYCNNELWGN
+405 VNYCNKELWGN
-420 LGVSVIIKNHNNK
+420 LGVSVIMKDHNRKLNS
-433 FNKHI
+433 HI
-438 TNSYIEN
+438 LENYIEK
-445 LKYGTIAINEWA
+445 LEYGTVSINEWA

-465 LPWGGFPGNKDNDI
+465 LPWGGYPGNKDNDI
-479 QSGQSV
+479 QSGKSV

-493 SPLKGIVETK
+493 SPLKGVVQTK

-515 ITNRKSRRLFMNLTY
+515 ITNKKSRRLFRNLTY
-530 FQINNTKINLIKL
+530 FQINNSKINLLKL
-543 IFSAL
+543 GFSAL
-548 IYCL
+548 I

>member
-10 RFISTLRT
+10 RFITTLRT
-18 KSKEFNSISN
+18 KSKEYNSISN

-36 ETISNIKEVSYFW
+36 ETISNIKEVSFFW

-78 ATQYYIK
+78 ATQYYIN
-85 SLINDDDLVEGNFNN
+85 SLTNDDDLNERKYN
-100 SENSYKVFPNNFIER
+100 SEENSYKVFPNNFTER
-115 ITFPFIN
+115 ITFPFID
-122 AKVYF
+122 AKVIF
-127 NKSMSFEDINKFRGF
+127 NKSMSFDDINKYRGF

-147 IEPSITLVLGAGNF
+147 IDPSITLVLGAGNF

-176 RSVILLKLN
+176 KSVILLKLN

-198 FKNFIERGYIIVTNG
+198 FQNFIERGYIIVTTG
-213 NINESKYMATHPGI
+213 NIDESKYMASHPGV

-243 YGRELTGN
+243 FGRELTVN
-251 ERSIKTL
+251 ERKFKSL
-258 SKINSKP
+258 SKLNKKP

-297 GKLNNN
+297 AKLNNN

-317 GWGHTETLIKYVKYY
+317 GWGQTDTLIKFVKHY
-332 MNKAKDRKAYYPDS
+332 MSKAKERKAYYPES
-346 IERLTK
+346 IERLEK
-352 LEKDKSYERV
+352 LEKDKGYERV
-362 NSLSCTTPHL
+362 NALSCVTPHL
-372 TREIKAYNKYEL
+372 TREIKSYSKFEI
-384 DEVWSSTIYFRKI
+384 DEVWSSTIYFKKI
-397 AYSNAEDY
+397 EYTSIEDFAH
-405 VKKSIDYCNNELWGN
+405 KAIDYCNNELWGN
-420 LGVSVIIKNHNNK
+420 LGVSVIIKNHDRK

-438 TNSYIEN
+438 TNLYIDELN
-445 LKYGTIAINEWA
+445 YGTVAINEWA

-465 LPWGGFPGNKDNDI
+465 LPWGGYPGNKDNDI

-493 SPLKGIVETK
+493 SPLKGVVNTK
-503 FRISRLIDPPWF
+503 FRISKIIDPPWF
-515 ITNRKSRRLFMNLTY
+515 VTNKKARRLFKNLTY
-530 FQINNTKINLIKL
+530 YQIDDSNINFLKL
-543 IFSAL
+543 IFAAL
-548 IYCL
+548 I

>member
-147 IEPSITLVLGAGNF
+147 IEHSITLVLGAGNF

-258 SKINSKP
+258 SKINPKP

-332 MNKAKDRKAYYPDS
+332 MNKSKDRKAYYPDS

-548 IYCL
+548 I

>member
-548 IYCL
+548 I

>member
-10 RFISTLRT
+10 RFITTLRT

-28 VQLASMLE
+28 VQLASMLQ
-36 ETISNIKEVSYFW
+36 ETISNIKEVSFFW

-85 SLINDDDLVEGNFNN
+85 TLTNEDDLAEKKYNEE
-100 SENSYKVFPNNFIER
+100 ENSYKVFPNNFTER
-115 ITFPFIN
+115 ITFPFID
-122 AKVYF
+122 AKVIF
-127 NKSMSFEDINKFRGF
+127 NKSMSFDDINKYRGF

-147 IEPSITLVLGAGNF
+147 IDPSITLVLGAGNF

-176 RSVILLKLN
+176 KSVILLKLN

-198 FKNFIERGYIIVTNG
+198 FQNFIERGYIIVTTG
-213 NINESKYMATHPGI
+213 NIDESKYMATHPGI

-238 YEDIV
+238 FEDIV
-243 YGRELTGN
+243 YGRELTEK
-251 ERSIKTL
+251 ERRSKSL
-258 SKINSKP
+258 SKVNNKP

-297 GKLNNN
+297 AKLNNN

-317 GWGHTETLIKYVKYY
+317 GWGQTDTLIKFVKHY
-332 MNKAKDRKAYYPDS
+332 MSKAKERKAYYPES
-346 IERLTK
+346 IERLER
-352 LEKDKSYERV
+352 LEKDKGYERV
-362 NSLSCTTPHL
+362 NALSCVTPHL
-372 TREIKAYNKYEL
+372 TREIKAYSKFEI
-384 DEVWSSTIYFRKI
+384 DEVWSSTIYFKKI
-397 AYSNAEDY
+397 DYTSIEDFAN
-405 VKKSIDYCNNELWGN
+405 KAIDYCNEELWGN
-420 LGVSVIIKNHNNK
+420 LGVSVIIKDHDRK

-438 TNSYIEN
+438 TNLYIDKLN
-445 LKYGTIAINEWA
+445 YGTVAINEWA

-465 LPWGGFPGNKDNDI
+465 LPWGGFPGNRDNDI

-493 SPLKGIVETK
+493 SPLKGVVNTK

-515 ITNRKSRRLFMNLTY
+515 VTNKKARRLFKNLTY
-530 FQINNTKINLIKL
+530 YQINNSNINFLKL
-543 IFSAL
+543 IFAAL
-548 IYCL
+548 V

>member
-85 SLINDDDLVEGNFNN
+85 SLINDDDLDEGNFNN

-198 FKNFIERGYIIVTNG
+198 FQNFIERGYIIVTNG

-251 ERSIKTL
+251 ERSIKTI
-258 SKINSKP
+258 SKINHKP

-548 IYCL
+548 I

>member
-185 PVNEYLKPVFEKV
+185 PVNDYLKPVFEKV

-251 ERSIKTL
+251 ERSIKTVP
-258 SKINSKP
+258 KVNSKP

-420 LGVSVIIKNHNNK
+420 LGVSVIIKDHNNK

-438 TNSYIEN
+438 TNSYIEHLN
-445 LKYGTIAINEWA
+445 YGTIAINEWA

-465 LPWGGFPGNKDNDI
+465 LPWGGYPGNKDNDI

-515 ITNRKSRRLFMNLTY
+515 ITNKKSRRLFMNLTY

-548 IYCL
+548 I